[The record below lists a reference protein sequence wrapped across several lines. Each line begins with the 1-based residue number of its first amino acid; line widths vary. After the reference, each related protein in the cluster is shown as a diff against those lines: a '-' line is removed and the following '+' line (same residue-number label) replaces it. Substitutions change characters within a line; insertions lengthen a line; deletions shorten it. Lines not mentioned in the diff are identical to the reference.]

1 MVKAGYPQ
9 GYTTPSPYPGLT
21 PPSLPLSMSLEHWS
35 NDILMPPPPWGI
47 AGRQAGNINRIYHS
61 NDKMQRSQV
70 ATQRKEGNMEGGGRV
85 AGSLHSGHKTGFV
98 CPGSASLL
106 CAHCAW
112 QATGTEQWA
121 EMERVGGKGKEAWHR
136 HRNLRTRSVL
146 RFSISIATHSHAAY
160 ASRDTIHAAAATAE
174 QALLRKGTRKRRQ
187 GKASRQTDRGTD
199 KETDSETGKQTVIQR
214 ESNRC
219 RERATR
225 N

>member
-1 MVKAGYPQ
+1 M
-9 GYTTPSPYPGLT
+9 SP
-21 PPSLPLSMSLEHWS
+21 EHWS

-70 ATQRKEGNMEGGGRV
+70 ATQREGGKMGGRGQ
-85 AGSLHSGHKTGFV
+85 GSGLLAQWAQNGFRLPAAWLTVPHYYARIVRGRQQELSSGQKGR
-98 CPGSASLL
+98 GRERRERRRGIGIGI
-106 CAHCAW
+106 CAH
-112 QATGTEQWA
+112 
-121 EMERVGGKGKEAWHR
+121 EACSDSQFQ
-136 HRNLRTRSVL
+136 LQRTRML
-146 RFSISIATHSHAAY
+146 HMPPGTQFMQQQLQQ
-160 ASRDTIHAAAATAE
+160 SRRCCGKAQGRE
-174 QALLRKGTRKRRQ
+174 GRQ

-199 KETDSETGKQTVIQR
+199 KETESETGKQTVIQR